1 TLLLWAG
8 ALGCKEDSV
17 LLPAYTLALELTVLR
32 FAAADMLVSKRLQRG
47 YLIAALLGV
56 SAYLFLMIPHYWQ
69 WDTLAG
75 RDFSTLERV
84 LTQPR
89 VLCLYLWQIL
99 VPLPRHMPFYYDWLQ
114 PSRGLL
120 QPWTTLPAIGIV
132 LGLLG
137 LAWHVRR

>member
-1 TLLLWAG
+1 LWIL

-32 FAAADMLVSKRLQRG
+32 FAAADARLATLLRRG
-47 YLIAALLGV
+47 YLIAAVGAAAEFRFWV
-56 SAYLFLMIPHYWQ
+56 VPHRWRWDAYP
-69 WDTLAG
+69 G
-75 RDFSTLERV
+75 RDFSTPQRL
-84 LTQPR
+84 LTQAR

-120 QPWTTLPAIGIV
+120 QPWTTLPALV
-132 LGLLG
+132 VVAALPALSLW
-137 LAWHVRR
+137 LRRRWP